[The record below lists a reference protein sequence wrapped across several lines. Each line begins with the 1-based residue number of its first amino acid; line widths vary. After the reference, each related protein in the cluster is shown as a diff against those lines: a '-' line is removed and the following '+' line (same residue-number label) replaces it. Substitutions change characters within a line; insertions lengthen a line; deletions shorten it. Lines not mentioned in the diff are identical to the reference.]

1 MSHFDGQLRIDNKIR
16 AEFRALLTAGGG
28 AKQRCEI
35 WLVDAKIPL
44 LHVNDM
50 VISEFSFISRKNKF
64 VFFNTIMPYTTR
76 SKNNIYKINL

>member
-1 MSHFDGQLRIDNKIR
+1 MSHFDCQLRIDNKIR

-44 LHVNDM
+44 LHVNM
-50 VISEFSFISRKNKF
+50 YGYQWIFFYLSEKQICFS
-64 VFFNTIMPYTTR
+64 NTIMPYTTR